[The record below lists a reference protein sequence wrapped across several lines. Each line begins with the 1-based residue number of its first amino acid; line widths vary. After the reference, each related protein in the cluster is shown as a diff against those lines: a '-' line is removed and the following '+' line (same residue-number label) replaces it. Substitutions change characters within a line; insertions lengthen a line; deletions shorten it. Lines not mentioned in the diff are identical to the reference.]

1 MHVLIVGSG
10 ISGLRLADLL
20 SDTDVTFNIIE
31 ARDRI
36 GGRVLTET
44 PSNENYFDL
53 GPIWFWPEKEPKIV
67 DLIEELQL
75 STIEQYNNGQSLLEL
90 SDNNPVKFIKAT
102 EVNSYCKR
110 IEGGVNALVQAI
122 YQRIPTINI
131 DLNTRATAIKRNE
144 DQTFTVTAVNN
155 RTEEERTYDADAV
168 VFTLPPRLLFENI
181 DFTPELPETVKVDLL
196 NKPTWMGAQAKAIVT
211 YDQPFWRKDELSGNV
226 ISWQGPLRE
235 IYDVT
240 TPNGDSALFG
250 FFGLA
255 PADRKR
261 ETLASIE
268 DKVVNQ
274 LVRLFGEE
282 ARDYKAFYYKDW
294 SQDDYTVTPGDTL
307 NIESF
312 PTYGQPP
319 AYIDNVYFA
328 GTEYDAKNGGHL
340 EGALASAEQTFNN
353 LTHQSMTK
361 ER

>member
-1 MHVLIVGSG
+1 M
-10 ISGLRLADLL
+10 
-20 SDTDVTFNIIE
+20 
-31 ARDRI
+31 
-36 GGRVLTET
+36 
-44 PSNENYFDL
+44 
-53 GPIWFWPEKEPKIV
+53 
-67 DLIEELQL
+67 IEELQL

-155 RTEEERTYDADAV
+155 RTEDERTYDVDAV

-181 DFTPELPETVKVDLL
+181 DFTPELPEIVKVDLL

-211 YDQPFWRKDELSGNV
+211 YNQPFWRKDELSGNV

-250 FFGLA
+250 FLA
-255 PADRKR
+255 
-261 ETLASIE
+261 
-268 DKVVNQ
+268 
-274 LVRLFGEE
+274 
-282 ARDYKAFYYKDW
+282 
-294 SQDDYTVTPGDTL
+294 
-307 NIESF
+307 
-312 PTYGQPP
+312 
-319 AYIDNVYFA
+319 
-328 GTEYDAKNGGHL
+328 
-340 EGALASAEQTFNN
+340 
-353 LTHQSMTK
+353 
-361 ER
+361 